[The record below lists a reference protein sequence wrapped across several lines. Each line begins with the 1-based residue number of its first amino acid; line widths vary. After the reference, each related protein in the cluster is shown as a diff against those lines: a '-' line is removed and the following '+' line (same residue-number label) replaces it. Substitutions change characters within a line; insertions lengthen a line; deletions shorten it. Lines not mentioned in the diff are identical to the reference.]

1 MLKYITDIPVRATFP
16 AHLVL
21 NISTQLFTLESH
33 LHAIIIAIQSWTEMP
48 YL

>member
-1 MLKYITDIPVRATFP
+1 MLKYFTDIPVSATFP

-21 NISTQLFTLESH
+21 KLSTQLFTQSH
-33 LHAIIIAIQSWTEMP
+33 LQAIIIAIQSWTEIP